1 MKRPPLFSH
10 ILTTGFG
17 SGYCPIAPG
26 TAGAVL
32 AVLLWWLASLW
43 MTPMSLFL
51 TTLIT
56 IFIFTILGVV
66 CTNQVIP
73 FWGDDP
79 HRVVVDEM
87 VGVWIPL
94 VVVQPG
100 EWGYILASLALFRF
114 FDIVKPLGVRKME
127 TLPGGTGVMADDIL
141 AGIYSLVIIL
151 IVRWVL

>member
-1 MKRPPLFSH
+1 MKRPPLFAH

-17 SGYCPIAPG
+17 SGYCPLAPG

-32 AVLLWWLASLW
+32 AVLLWLLASLW
-43 MTPMSLFL
+43 LSPVVLFY
-51 TTLIT
+51 TTLAV
-56 IFIFTILGVV
+56 IFLFTILGIV

-73 FWGDDP
+73 FWGEDP
-79 HRVVVDEM
+79 RRVVVDEM

-94 VVVQPG
+94 AVVNPG
-100 EWGYILASLALFRF
+100 EWLYIIASLVLFRF

-127 TLPGGTGVMADDIL
+127 NLPGGIGVMADDIL

-151 IVRWVL
+151 IAKCVL

>member
-1 MKRPPLFSH
+1 MKRPPLFAH

-17 SGYCPIAPG
+17 SGYCPVAPG

-32 AVLLWWLASLW
+32 AVVIWWLASLW
-43 MTPMSLFL
+43 LTPVTLFWS
-51 TTLIT
+51 TLEV
-56 IFIFTILGVV
+56 IFIFTVLGVI

-94 VVVQPG
+94 AVVQPG
-100 EWGYILASLALFRF
+100 EWGYILASLLLFRF
-114 FDIVKPLGVRKME
+114 FDIVKPLGIRKME
-127 TLPGGTGVMADDIL
+127 SLPGGMGVMADDVL